1 MKVLLWNL
9 LLALLWEAMTGRTDA
24 ANLLLGFSLGY
35 VILWW
40 LRPLLGPTQYFRK
53 IPECIRFTVFFLR
66 ELIHSNLRVAWD
78 VISPKSRRKPG
89 IVAIPLDARTDIEIT
104 FLANLITLTP
114 GTLSLDVSDD
124 RSVLYVHG
132 MFVEDPQLMRE
143 QIKNGFERRVLELL
157 R

>member
-1 MKVLLWNL
+1 MKVFLCNL
-9 LLALLWEAMTGRTDA
+9 LLALLWEAMTGRTDVS
-24 ANLLLGFSLGY
+24 NFLLGFALGY
-35 VILWW
+35 VVLWW
-40 LRPLLGPTQYFRK
+40 LRPILGPTQYFRK
-53 IPECIRFTVFFLR
+53 LPESIRFIFFFLR

-78 VISPKSRRKPG
+78 VISPKSQRQPG
-89 IVAIPLDARTDIEIT
+89 IVAIPLDARSDIEIT

-124 RSVLYVHG
+124 RRVLYVHG
-132 MFVEDPQLMRE
+132 MFVEDPQLMRK

>member
-1 MKVLLWNL
+1 MKVFLWNL

-24 ANLLLGFSLGY
+24 ANLLLGFALGY
-35 VILWW
+35 AVLWW
-40 LRPLLGPTQYFRK
+40 LKPLLGPTQYFRK
-53 IPECIRFTVFFLR
+53 LPESIQFTFFFLR
-66 ELIHSNLRVAWD
+66 ELIHSNFRVAWD
-78 VISPKSRRKPG
+78 VISPKSQRKPG
-89 IVAIPLDARTDIEIT
+89 IVAIPLDVSSDTEIT

-124 RSVLYVHG
+124 RRVLYVHG
-132 MFVEDPQLMRE
+132 MFVEDPQRMRE

>member
-1 MKVLLWNL
+1 
-9 LLALLWEAMTGRTDA
+9 MTGRFDGAT
-24 ANLLLGFSLGY
+24 LLLGFALGY
-35 VILWW
+35 VVLWW
-40 LRPLLGPTQYFRK
+40 LKPLLGHTQYFRK
-53 IPECIRFTVFFLR
+53 LPESIRFTLFFLR
-66 ELIHSNLRVAWD
+66 ELIYSNLRVTWD

-89 IVAIPLDARTDIEIT
+89 IVAVPLDARSDMEIT

-132 MFVEDPQLMRE
+132 MFVEDARLMRE

>member
-1 MKVLLWNL
+1 MKVFLWNL

-24 ANLLLGFSLGY
+24 ANLLLGFALGY
-35 VILWW
+35 GVLWW
-40 LRPLLGPTQYFRK
+40 LRPLLGTTQYFRK
-53 IPECIRFTVFFLR
+53 LPESIRFTFFFLR

-78 VISPKSRRKPG
+78 VVTPKSRRKPG
-89 IVAIPLDARTDIEIT
+89 IIAIPLDARSDIEIT

-124 RSVLYVHG
+124 RNVLYVHG
-132 MFVEDPQLMRE
+132 MFVEDPQRMRD
-143 QIKNGFERRVLELL
+143 QIKTGFERRVLELL

>member
-1 MKVLLWNL
+1 M
-9 LLALLWEAMTGRTDA
+9 
-24 ANLLLGFSLGY
+24 
-35 VILWW
+35 
-40 LRPLLGPTQYFRK
+40 
-53 IPECIRFTVFFLR
+53 
-66 ELIHSNLRVAWD
+66 
-78 VISPKSRRKPG
+78 ISPKPQRKPG
-89 IVAIPLDARTDIEIT
+89 IAAIPLDARSDTEIT

-143 QIKNGFERRVLELL
+143 QIKEGFERRVLELL

>member
-1 MKVLLWNL
+1 
-9 LLALLWEAMTGRTDA
+9 LALFWEALTGRTDG
-24 ANLLLGFSLGY
+24 ANLILGFALGY
-35 VILWW
+35 VALWW

-53 IPECIRFTVFFLR
+53 IPDSIRFTLFFLR

-78 VISPKSRRKPG
+78 VISPKSQRKPG
-89 IVAIPLDARTDIEIT
+89 IVAIPLDASSDIEIT

>member
-9 LLALLWEAMTGRTDA
+9 LLALLWEAMTGKTDA
-24 ANLLLGFSLGY
+24 ANLLLGFALGY
-35 VILWW
+35 VVLWW

-53 IPECIRFTVFFLR
+53 LPESIRFTFFFLR

-89 IVAIPLDARTDIEIT
+89 IVAIPLDVSTDIEIT
-104 FLANLITLTP
+104 VLANLITLTP

-124 RSVLYVHG
+124 RRVLYVHG
-132 MFVEDPQLMRE
+132 MFVEDPQLMRNE
-143 QIKNGFERRVLELL
+143 IKSGFERRVMELL

>member
-9 LLALLWEAMTGRTDA
+9 LLALLWGAMTGRTDA
-24 ANLLLGFSLGY
+24 ANLLLGFALGY
-35 VILWW
+35 VVLWW

-53 IPECIRFTVFFLR
+53 LPESIRFTLFFLR
-66 ELIHSNLRVAWD
+66 ELIHSNFRVAWD
-78 VISPKSRRKPG
+78 VISPKSQRKPG
-89 IVAIPLDARTDIEIT
+89 IVAIPLDVSSDMEIT

-124 RSVLYVHG
+124 RRVLYVHG
-132 MFVEDPQLMRE
+132 MFVEDPRRMRE

>member
-1 MKVLLWNL
+1 MKVFLWNL
-9 LLALLWEAMTGRTDA
+9 LLALLWEAITGRTDA
-24 ANLLLGFSLGY
+24 ANLLLGFALGY
-35 VILWW
+35 IVLWW

-53 IPECIRFTVFFLR
+53 LPESIRFTFFFLR
-66 ELIHSNLRVAWD
+66 ELIHSNFRVAWD
-78 VISPKSRRKPG
+78 VITPQSRRKPG
-89 IVAIPLDARTDIEIT
+89 IVAIPLDVSSDMEIT

-124 RSVLYVHG
+124 RRVLYVHG

>member
-9 LLALLWEAMTGRTDA
+9 LLALLWEAMTGKTDA
-24 ANLLLGFSLGY
+24 ANLLLGFALGY
-35 VILWW
+35 VVLWW

-53 IPECIRFTVFFLR
+53 LPESIRFAFFFLR

-89 IVAIPLDARTDIEIT
+89 IVAVPLDVSTDIEIT
-104 FLANLITLTP
+104 VLANLITLTP

-124 RSVLYVHG
+124 RRVLYVHG
-132 MFVEDPQLMRE
+132 MFVEDPQLMRNE
-143 QIKNGFERRVLELL
+143 IKSGFERRVMELL

>member
-1 MKVLLWNL
+1 MKVFLWNL
-9 LLALLWEAMTGRTDA
+9 LLALMWEAMTGRTDA
-24 ANLLLGFSLGY
+24 ANLLLGFALGY
-35 VILWW
+35 GVLWW
-40 LRPLLGPTQYFRK
+40 LRPLLGTTQYFRK
-53 IPECIRFTVFFLR
+53 LPESIRFTFFFLR
-66 ELIHSNLRVAWD
+66 ELIHSNFRVAWD
-78 VISPKSRRKPG
+78 VVTPKSRRKPG
-89 IVAIPLDARTDIEIT
+89 IIAIPLDARSDLEIT

-132 MFVEDPQLMRE
+132 MFVEDPQRMRE

>member
-9 LLALLWEAMTGRTDA
+9 LLALLWGAMTGRTDA
-24 ANLLLGFSLGY
+24 ANLLLGFALGY
-35 VILWW
+35 FVLWW
-40 LRPLLGPTQYFRK
+40 LRPLLGPTYYFRK
-53 IPECIRFTVFFLR
+53 LPDSIRFTFFFLR
-66 ELIHSNLRVAWD
+66 ELIHSNFRVAWD
-78 VISPKSRRKPG
+78 VISPKSQRKPG
-89 IVAIPLDARTDIEIT
+89 IVAIPLDVNSDMEIT

-132 MFVEDPQLMRE
+132 MFVEDPQRMRD
-143 QIKNGFERRVLELL
+143 QIKKGFERRVLELL

>member
-1 MKVLLWNL
+1 MKILLWNL

-24 ANLLLGFSLGY
+24 ANLLLGFALGY
-35 VILWW
+35 VVLWW
-40 LRPLLGPTQYFRK
+40 LRPLLGPTRYFRK
-53 IPECIRFTVFFLR
+53 LPESIRFTFFFLR
-66 ELIHSNLRVAWD
+66 ELIRSNLRVAWD
-78 VISPKSRRKPG
+78 VISPKSQRKPG
-89 IVAIPLDARTDIEIT
+89 IVAIPLDARSDIEIT

-132 MFVEDPQLMRE
+132 MFVEDAQLMRE

>member
-1 MKVLLWNL
+1 MKVFLWNL
-9 LLALLWEAMTGRTDA
+9 LLALLWEALTGRTDG
-24 ANLLLGFSLGY
+24 ANLLLGFALGY
-35 VILWW
+35 VALWW
-40 LRPLLGPTQYFRK
+40 LKPLLGPTQYFRK
-53 IPECIRFTVFFLR
+53 IPESIRFTFFFLR

-78 VISPKSRRKPG
+78 VISPKSQRKPG
-89 IVAIPLDARTDIEIT
+89 IVAIPLDARSDIEIT
-104 FLANLITLTP
+104 FLANVITLTP

-132 MFVEDPQLMRE
+132 MFVEDPQIMRE

>member
-1 MKVLLWNL
+1 MKVFLWNL
-9 LLALLWEAMTGRTDA
+9 LLALIWEAMTGRTDA
-24 ANLLLGFSLGY
+24 ANLLLGFALGY
-35 VILWW
+35 GVLWW
-40 LRPLLGPTQYFRK
+40 LRPLLGTTQYFRK
-53 IPECIRFTVFFLR
+53 LPESIRFTLFFLR
-66 ELIHSNLRVAWD
+66 ELIHSNFRVAWD

-89 IVAIPLDARTDIEIT
+89 IVAIPLDARSDMEIT

-124 RSVLYVHG
+124 RRVLYVHG
-132 MFVEDPQLMRE
+132 MFVEDPQRMRE

>member
-9 LLALLWEAMTGRTDA
+9 LLALLWEAMTGKTDA
-24 ANLLLGFSLGY
+24 ANLLLGFALGY
-35 VILWW
+35 VVLWW

-53 IPECIRFTVFFLR
+53 LPESIRFTFFFLR

-78 VISPKSRRKPG
+78 VINPKSRRKPG
-89 IVAIPLDARTDIEIT
+89 IVAVPLDVSTDIEIT
-104 FLANLITLTP
+104 VLANLITLTP

-124 RSVLYVHG
+124 RRVLYVHG
-132 MFVEDPQLMRE
+132 MFVENPQLMRNE
-143 QIKNGFERRVLELL
+143 IKSGFERRVMELL

>member
-1 MKVLLWNL
+1 MKVFLWNL
-9 LLALLWEAMTGRTDA
+9 LLALLWEAITGRTDA
-24 ANLLLGFSLGY
+24 ANLLLGFALGY
-35 VILWW
+35 IVLWW

-53 IPECIRFTVFFLR
+53 LPESIRFTFFFLR
-66 ELIHSNLRVAWD
+66 ELIHSNFRVAWD
-78 VISPKSRRKPG
+78 VITPKSRRKPG
-89 IVAIPLDARTDIEIT
+89 IVAIPLDVSSDMEIT

-124 RSVLYVHG
+124 RRVLYVHG

>member
-1 MKVLLWNL
+1 MKVFLWNL

-24 ANLLLGFSLGY
+24 ANLLLGFALGY
-35 VILWW
+35 VVLWW

-53 IPECIRFTVFFLR
+53 LPESIRFTLFFLR
-66 ELIHSNLRVAWD
+66 ELINSNFRVAWD

-89 IVAIPLDARTDIEIT
+89 IVAIPLDVSSDMEIT

-124 RSVLYVHG
+124 RRVLYVHG
-132 MFVEDPQLMRE
+132 MFVEDPQRMRE

>member
-1 MKVLLWNL
+1 LKVFLWNL
-9 LLALLWEAMTGRTDA
+9 LLALLWEALTGRTDG
-24 ANLLLGFSLGY
+24 ANLLLGFALGY
-35 VILWW
+35 LALWW
-40 LRPLLGPTQYFRK
+40 LRPILGSTQYFRK
-53 IPECIRFTVFFLR
+53 LPETIRFTFFFLR

-78 VISPKSRRKPG
+78 VISLKSQRKPG
-89 IVAIPLDARTDIEIT
+89 IVAVPLDVRSDIEIT

>member
-1 MKVLLWNL
+1 MKVFLWNL
-9 LLALLWEAMTGRTDA
+9 LLALLWEALTGRTDG
-24 ANLLLGFSLGY
+24 ANLLLGFALGY
-35 VILWW
+35 IALWW
-40 LRPLLGPTQYFRK
+40 LRPLLGPTQYFSK
-53 IPECIRFTVFFLR
+53 IPESIRFTFFFLR

-78 VISPKSRRKPG
+78 VISPKSQRKPG
-89 IVAIPLDARTDIEIT
+89 IVAIPLDARSDIEIT
-104 FLANLITLTP
+104 FLANVITLTP

-132 MFVEDPQLMRE
+132 MFVEDPQIMRE

>member
-1 MKVLLWNL
+1 
-9 LLALLWEAMTGRTDA
+9 
-24 ANLLLGFSLGY
+24 
-35 VILWW
+35 

-53 IPECIRFTVFFLR
+53 LPESIRFTFFFLR

-132 MFVEDPQLMRE
+132 MFVEDVQLMRE

>member
-1 MKVLLWNL
+1 MKVFLLNL
-9 LLALLWEAMTGRTDA
+9 LLALLWEALTGRTDSA
-24 ANLLLGFSLGY
+24 ALLLGFLLGY
-35 VILWW
+35 VALWW

-53 IPECIRFTVFFLR
+53 LPESIRFTFFFLR

-78 VISPKSRRKPG
+78 VISPQSQRKPG
-89 IVAIPLDARTDIEIT
+89 IVAVPLDASSDIEIT

-114 GTLSLDVSDD
+114 GTLSLDVSAD

>member
-1 MKVLLWNL
+1 MKVFLWNL
-9 LLALLWEAMTGRTDA
+9 LLALLWEALTGRTDG
-24 ANLLLGFSLGY
+24 ANLLLGFALGY
-35 VILWW
+35 VVLWW
-40 LRPLLGPTQYFRK
+40 LKPLLGSTQYFRK
-53 IPECIRFTVFFLR
+53 LPECIRFTLFFLK

-78 VISPKSRRKPG
+78 VISPKSQRKPG
-89 IVAIPLDARTDIEIT
+89 IVAIPLDARSDTEIT

-143 QIKNGFERRVLELL
+143 QIKNGFERRILELL

>member
-9 LLALLWEAMTGRTDA
+9 LLALLWGAMTGRTDA
-24 ANLLLGFSLGY
+24 ANLLLGFALGY
-35 VILWW
+35 AVLWW
-40 LRPLLGPTQYFRK
+40 LKPLLGPTQYFRK
-53 IPECIRFTVFFLR
+53 LPESIRFTFFFLR
-66 ELIHSNLRVAWD
+66 ELIHSNFRVAWD
-78 VISPKSRRKPG
+78 VISPKSQRKPG
-89 IVAIPLDARTDIEIT
+89 IVAIPLDVRSDTEIT

-124 RSVLYVHG
+124 RRVLYVHG
-132 MFVEDPQLMRE
+132 MFVEDPQRMRE

>member
-9 LLALLWEAMTGRTDA
+9 LLALLWGAMIGRTDA
-24 ANLLLGFSLGY
+24 ANLLLGFTLGY
-35 VILWW
+35 GILWW
-40 LRPLLGPTQYFRK
+40 LRPLLGPTKYFDK
-53 IPECIRFTVFFLR
+53 LPESIRFTFFFLR
-66 ELIHSNLRVAWD
+66 ELIHSNFRVAWD
-78 VISPKSRRKPG
+78 VITPKSQRKPG
-89 IVAIPLDARTDIEIT
+89 IVAIPLDARSDMEIT

-132 MFVEDPQLMRE
+132 MFVEDPQHMRD

>member
-1 MKVLLWNL
+1 M
-9 LLALLWEAMTGRTDA
+9 
-24 ANLLLGFSLGY
+24 
-35 VILWW
+35 
-40 LRPLLGPTQYFRK
+40 
-53 IPECIRFTVFFLR
+53 
-66 ELIHSNLRVAWD
+66 
-78 VISPKSRRKPG
+78 
-89 IVAIPLDARTDIEIT
+89 EIT

-132 MFVEDPQLMRE
+132 MFVEDPQQMRE

>member
-1 MKVLLWNL
+1 MKVFLWNL
-9 LLALLWEAMTGRTDA
+9 LLALLWEAMTGRTDV
-24 ANLLLGFSLGY
+24 ANLLLGFALGY
-35 VILWW
+35 VVLWW
-40 LRPLLGPTQYFRK
+40 LRPLLSPTQYFRK
-53 IPECIRFTVFFLR
+53 IPESIRFTFFFLR

-89 IVAIPLDARTDIEIT
+89 IVAIPLDARSDIEIT

-114 GTLSLDVSDD
+114 GTLSLDISDD

-132 MFVEDPQLMRE
+132 MFVEDPQLMRNE
-143 QIKNGFERRVLELL
+143 IKSGFERRVMELL

>member
-9 LLALLWEAMTGRTDA
+9 LLALIWEAMTGRTDA
-24 ANLLLGFSLGY
+24 ANLLLGFALGY
-35 VILWW
+35 GVLWW

-53 IPECIRFTVFFLR
+53 LPESIRFTFFFLR

-89 IVAIPLDARTDIEIT
+89 IIAIPLDARSDIEIT

-124 RSVLYVHG
+124 RRVLYVHG
-132 MFVEDPQLMRE
+132 MFVEDPQRMRE